1 MAMTPIRVL
10 LVDDSPLTLTVLKRA
25 LATAP
30 EIQVVGTAADG
41 REALARMEELKP
53 TVVCTDFQMPV
64 MDGLELTREIMA
76 RCPCP
81 ILVVSAVVGEAHPER
96 VFALLE
102 AGAIDVFPKPS
113 GGLPAGSPAAEEL
126 IRKIKIASRVF
137 VFPRRGGSKGDGTI
151 GRGGAGKGVGTGL
164 PTPTQERNGS
174 FPITPAP
181 AARPRLLAIGAS
193 TGGPKALQSILS
205 RLPADFPAPVLCVQ
219 HISLGFLEGL
229 VEWLSSQCRIRVE
242 IARSG
247 VSPRA
252 GHVYFPQ
259 EDTHLTL
266 DDGGCLRA
274 TNAPPVEGHRPS
286 VSTTFLSVARCCGAA
301 AVAVLLTGMGRDG
314 VEGMQAIARAGGVT
328 IAQDEASSVVFGMPK
343 EAIAAGAARHVL
355 PPEEIARML
364 LGKVTWAGR

>member
-1 MAMTPIRVL
+1 MATTPIRVL

-41 REALARMEELKP
+41 REALARIEELKP
-53 TVVCTDFQMPV
+53 AVVCTDFQMPV

-76 RCPCP
+76 RFPCP

-102 AGAIDVFPKPS
+102 AGAIDVFPKPL

-137 VFPRRGGSKGDGTI
+137 VFPRRGGAAGGGTS
-151 GRGGAGKGVGTGL
+151 GRVGVGTA
-164 PTPTQERNGS
+164 PP
-174 FPITPAP
+174 TPAP
-181 AARPRLLAIGAS
+181 ERIGASPIAPTPALRPRLLAVGAS
-193 TGGPKALQSILS
+193 TGGPRALQTILS

-219 HISLGFLEGL
+219 HISHGFVDGL
-229 VEWLSSQCRIRVE
+229 VDWLASQCRIRVE

-247 VSPRA
+247 APPRA

-259 EDTHLTL
+259 EDTHLVL
-266 DDGGCLRA
+266 DEGGCLQA
-274 TNAPPVEGHRPS
+274 THAPAVDGHRPS
-286 VSTTFLSVARCCGAA
+286 VSTTFLSVAQRCGAA

-355 PPEEIARML
+355 APEEIAQML
-364 LGKVTWAGR
+364 TSKVTWAGR